1 MGFAAQDLSV
11 LGYANGFTHWHYRS
25 IDPLTDLLQPAYFAG
40 ARELLRAGD
49 QMTVNLVSPDRADI
63 ASFAV
68 VSLEQSGGVRLAL
81 LMASDPARP
90 ALKAA

>member
-25 IDPLTDLLQPAYFAG
+25 VAPLTDLLQPAYFAG
-40 ARELLRAGD
+40 ACELLRAGD
-49 QMTVNLVSPDRADI
+49 QMTVNLVSPGPTDI

-68 VSLEQSGGVRLAL
+68 VSLDQSGGVHLAL
-81 LMASDPARP
+81 LAASDLARP
-90 ALKAA
+90 ALKVA